1 MSIDELYEVLGA
13 FKAALETLNDKMKAL
28 SDAFNDE
35 KSSLTERVNNLEHT
49 LFEEVINPANEY
61 IEETNKNARFDEFNS
76 KYGDKFGDFAEPLKA
91 LEGDDY
97 DVVREAFNQ
106 YDDFEGEKPDEDAYV
121 EALVSELHNKLG
133 QIKSSLGIPED
144 EEIAV
149 EETEDGGAVVTTEDG
164 EVVASTD
171 GEDDGEEDHGEIE
184 GDDATESETEVED
197 VLEDGEAEEDDP
209 EEVAAFEKEL
219 EEYK

>member
-1 MSIDELYEVLGA
+1 MTIDELYEVLGA
-13 FKAALETLNDKMKAL
+13 FKAALETLNEKQVAL
-28 SDAFNDE
+28 SDAFNE
-35 KSSLTERVNNLEHT
+35 ANKTFTERVNKLEST
-49 LFEEVINPANEY
+49 LFDEIINPANEY

-133 QIKSSLGIPED
+133 QIKSSLGIPAD

-149 EETEDGGAVVTTEDG
+149 EETEDGGTVVTTEDG
-164 EVVASTD
+164 EVVAST
-171 GEDDGEEDHGEIE
+171 EDGEEDHGEIE
-184 GDDATESETEVED
+184 GDDATESEPDVEEEEVVD
-197 VLEDGEAEEDDP
+197 EAEDDDP
-209 EEVAAFEKEL
+209 EELAAFEKEL

>member
-1 MSIDELYEVLGA
+1 MTEEQLLQILQA
-13 FKAALETLNDKMKAL
+13 FKAGLEQCAQRIEALTNDFVSVRDEVTEKLNSLETTV
-28 SDAFNDE
+28 FDE
-35 KSSLTERVNNLEHT
+35 I
-49 LFEEVINPANEY
+49 INPANEY

-121 EALVSELHNKLG
+121 EALVGELQNKLG

-164 EVVASTD
+164 EVVAST
-171 GEDDGEEDHGEIE
+171 EDGEEEVAE
-184 GDDATESETEVED
+184 EPEEEKPEVEEITD
-197 VLEDGEAEEDDP
+197 DGEAEEDDP

>member
-1 MSIDELYEVLGA
+1 MTEEQLLQILQA
-13 FKAALETLNDKMKAL
+13 FKAGLEQCAQRIEALTNDFVSVRDEVTEKLNSLETTV
-28 SDAFNDE
+28 FDE
-35 KSSLTERVNNLEHT
+35 I
-49 LFEEVINPANEY
+49 INPANEY

-121 EALVSELHNKLG
+121 EALVGELQNKLG

-164 EVVASTD
+164 DVVAST
-171 GEDDGEEDHGEIE
+171 EEGEEEVVE
-184 GDDATESETEVED
+184 EPEEEPEVEEITD
-197 VLEDGEAEEDDP
+197 DEEAEEDDP

>member
-1 MSIDELYEVLGA
+1 MTEEQLLQILQA
-13 FKAALETLNDKMKAL
+13 FKAGLEQCAQRIEALTNDFVSVRDEVTEKLNSL
-28 SDAFNDE
+28 ESTVFDE
-35 KSSLTERVNNLEHT
+35 I
-49 LFEEVINPANEY
+49 INPANEY

-106 YDDFEGEKPDEDAYV
+106 YDTFDGEKPDEDAYV
-121 EALVSELHNKLG
+121 EALVGELQNKLG

-164 EVVASTD
+164 EVVAST
-171 GEDDGEEDHGEIE
+171 EDGEEDRGEIE
-184 GDDATESETEVED
+184 GDDATESEPEVEEITD
-197 VLEDGEAEEDDP
+197 DGEAEEDDP

>member
-1 MSIDELYEVLGA
+1 MTIDELYEVLGA
-13 FKAALETLNDKMKAL
+13 FKAALETLNEKQVAL
-28 SDAFNDE
+28 SDAFNE
-35 KSSLTERVNNLEHT
+35 ANKTFTERVNKLEST
-49 LFEEVINPANEY
+49 LFDEIINPANEY
-61 IEETNKNARFDEFNS
+61 IEETNRNARFDEFNS

-121 EALVSELHNKLG
+121 EALVGELHNKLG
-133 QIKSSLGIPED
+133 QIKSSLGIPAD

-149 EETEDGGAVVTTEDG
+149 EETGDGGAVVTTEDG
-164 EVVASTD
+164 EVVASTE
-171 GEDDGEEDHGEIE
+171 GGEEDRGEIE
-184 GDDATESETEVED
+184 GGDATESEPDVEVEEVVD
-197 VLEDGEAEEDDP
+197 EAEEDDP

>member
-1 MSIDELYEVLGA
+1 MTEEQLLQILQA
-13 FKAALETLNDKMKAL
+13 FKAGLEQCAQRIEALTNDFVSVRDEVTEKLNSLETTV
-28 SDAFNDE
+28 FDE
-35 KSSLTERVNNLEHT
+35 I
-49 LFEEVINPANEY
+49 INPANEY

-121 EALVSELHNKLG
+121 EALVGELQNKLG

-164 EVVASTD
+164 EVVAST
-171 GEDDGEEDHGEIE
+171 EEGEEEVAE
-184 GDDATESETEVED
+184 EPEEEPEVEEITD
-197 VLEDGEAEEDDP
+197 DEEAEEDDP

>member
-1 MSIDELYEVLGA
+1 MTEEQLLQILQA
-13 FKAALETLNDKMKAL
+13 FKAGLEQCAQRIEALTNDFVSVRDEVTEKLNSLETTV
-28 SDAFNDE
+28 FDE
-35 KSSLTERVNNLEHT
+35 I
-49 LFEEVINPANEY
+49 INPANEY

-76 KYGDKFGDFAEPLKA
+76 KYGDKFSDFAEPLKA

-121 EALVSELHNKLG
+121 EALVGELQNKLG

-164 EVVASTD
+164 EVVAST
-171 GEDDGEEDHGEIE
+171 EDGEE
-184 GDDATESETEVED
+184 EVEEPAVEEITD
-197 VLEDGEAEEDDP
+197 DGEAEEDDP

-219 EEYK
+219 EKYK

>member
-1 MSIDELYEVLGA
+1 MTIDELYEVLGA
-13 FKAALETLNDKMKAL
+13 FKAALETLNEKQVAL
-28 SDAFNDE
+28 SDAFNE
-35 KSSLTERVNNLEHT
+35 ANKTFTERVNKLEST
-49 LFEEVINPANEY
+49 LFDEIINPANEY

-133 QIKSSLGIPED
+133 QIKSSLGIPAD

-149 EETEDGGAVVTTEDG
+149 EETEDGGTVVTTEDG
-164 EVVASTD
+164 EVVAST
-171 GEDDGEEDHGEIE
+171 EDGEEDHGEIE
-184 GDDATESETEVED
+184 GDDATESEPDVEEEVVVD
-197 VLEDGEAEEDDP
+197 EAEDDDP
-209 EEVAAFEKEL
+209 EELAAFEKEL

>member
-1 MSIDELYEVLGA
+1 MTEEQLLQILQA
-13 FKAALETLNDKMKAL
+13 FKAGLEQCAQRIEALTNDFVSVRDEVTEKLNSLETTV
-28 SDAFNDE
+28 FDE
-35 KSSLTERVNNLEHT
+35 I
-49 LFEEVINPANEY
+49 INPANEY

-106 YDDFEGEKPDEDAYV
+106 YDDFEGEKPDEDVYV
-121 EALVSELHNKLG
+121 EALVGELQNKLG

-164 EVVASTD
+164 EVVAST
-171 GEDDGEEDHGEIE
+171 ENGEEEVAE
-184 GDDATESETEVED
+184 EPEVEEITD
-197 VLEDGEAEEDDP
+197 DEEAEEDDP

>member
-1 MSIDELYEVLGA
+1 MTEEQLLQILQA
-13 FKAALETLNDKMKAL
+13 FKAGLEQCAQRIEALTNDFVSVRDEVTEKLNSLETTV
-28 SDAFNDE
+28 FDE
-35 KSSLTERVNNLEHT
+35 I
-49 LFEEVINPANEY
+49 INPANEY

-121 EALVSELHNKLG
+121 EALVGELQNKLG

-164 EVVASTD
+164 EVVAST
-171 GEDDGEEDHGEIE
+171 EDGEEEVAEEPAVEEIT
-184 GDDATESETEVED
+184 DDE
-197 VLEDGEAEEDDP
+197 EAEEDDP
-209 EEVAAFEKEL
+209 EEIAAFEKEL

>member
-1 MSIDELYEVLGA
+1 MTEEQLLQILQA
-13 FKAALETLNDKMKAL
+13 FKAGLEQCAQRIEALTNDFVSVRDEVTEKLNSLETTV
-28 SDAFNDE
+28 FDE
-35 KSSLTERVNNLEHT
+35 I
-49 LFEEVINPANEY
+49 INPANEY

-76 KYGDKFGDFAEPLKA
+76 KYGDKFSDFAEPLKA

-121 EALVSELHNKLG
+121 EALVGELQNKLG

-164 EVVASTD
+164 EVVAST
-171 GEDDGEEDHGEIE
+171 EDGEEEVAEEPAVEEIT
-184 GDDATESETEVED
+184 D
-197 VLEDGEAEEDDP
+197 DGEAEEDDP

-219 EEYK
+219 EKYK

>member
-1 MSIDELYEVLGA
+1 MTEEQLLQILQA
-13 FKAALETLNDKMKAL
+13 FKAGLEQCAQRIEALTNDFVSVRDEVTEKLNSLETTV
-28 SDAFNDE
+28 FDE
-35 KSSLTERVNNLEHT
+35 I
-49 LFEEVINPANEY
+49 INPANEY

-106 YDDFEGEKPDEDAYV
+106 YDTFDGEKPDEDAYV
-121 EALVSELHNKLG
+121 EALVGELQNKLG

-164 EVVASTD
+164 EVVAST
-171 GEDDGEEDHGEIE
+171 EDGEEDRGEIE
-184 GDDATESETEVED
+184 GDDATESEPEVEEITD
-197 VLEDGEAEEDDP
+197 DGEAEEDDP

>member
-1 MSIDELYEVLGA
+1 MTIDELYEVLGA
-13 FKAALETLNDKMKAL
+13 FKAALETLNEKQVAL
-28 SDAFNDE
+28 SDAFNE
-35 KSSLTERVNNLEHT
+35 ANKTFTERVNKLEST
-49 LFEEVINPANEY
+49 LFDEIINPANEY

-106 YDDFEGEKPDEDAYV
+106 YDDFEGEKPDEEAYV
-121 EALVSELHNKLG
+121 EALVGELHNKLG

-164 EVVASTD
+164 EVVASTEGD
-171 GEDDGEEDHGEIE
+171 EEDRGEIE
-184 GDDATESETEVED
+184 GGDATESEPDVEEEVVD
-197 VLEDGEAEEDDP
+197 EAEEDDP

>member
-1 MSIDELYEVLGA
+1 MTEEQLLQILQA
-13 FKAALETLNDKMKAL
+13 FKAGLEQCAQRIEALTNDFVSVRDEVTEKLNSLETTV
-28 SDAFNDE
+28 FDE
-35 KSSLTERVNNLEHT
+35 I
-49 LFEEVINPANEY
+49 INPANEY

-106 YDDFEGEKPDEDAYV
+106 YDNFEGEKPDEDAYV
-121 EALVSELHNKLG
+121 EALVGELQNKLG

-164 EVVASTD
+164 EVVASTED
-171 GEDDGEEDHGEIE
+171 GEEEVAEEPEVEEITDDGE
-184 GDDATESETEVED
+184 A
-197 VLEDGEAEEDDP
+197 EDDP
-209 EEVAAFEKEL
+209 EEIAAFEKEL

>member
-1 MSIDELYEVLGA
+1 MTEEQLLQILQA
-13 FKAALETLNDKMKAL
+13 FKAGLEQCAQRIEALTNDFVSVRDEVTEKLNSLETTV
-28 SDAFNDE
+28 FDE
-35 KSSLTERVNNLEHT
+35 I
-49 LFEEVINPANEY
+49 INPANEY

-121 EALVSELHNKLG
+121 EALVGELQNKLG

-164 EVVASTD
+164 EVVASTED
-171 GEDDGEEDHGEIE
+171 GEEEPEEEPEVEEITDDGE
-184 GDDATESETEVED
+184 A
-197 VLEDGEAEEDDP
+197 EDDP
-209 EEVAAFEKEL
+209 EEIAAFEKEL

>member
-1 MSIDELYEVLGA
+1 MTEEQLLQILQA
-13 FKAALETLNDKMKAL
+13 FKAGLEQCAQRIEALTNDFVSVRDEVTEKLNSLETTV
-28 SDAFNDE
+28 FDE
-35 KSSLTERVNNLEHT
+35 I
-49 LFEEVINPANEY
+49 INPANEY

-121 EALVSELHNKLG
+121 EALVGELQNKLG

-164 EVVASTD
+164 EVVAST
-171 GEDDGEEDHGEIE
+171 EDGEEEVAE
-184 GDDATESETEVED
+184 EPEVEEITD
-197 VLEDGEAEEDDP
+197 DGEAEEDDP

-219 EEYK
+219 EKYK

>member
-1 MSIDELYEVLGA
+1 MTEEQLLQILQA
-13 FKAALETLNDKMKAL
+13 FKAGLEQCAQRIEALTNDFVSVRDEVTEKLNSL
-28 SDAFNDE
+28 ESTVFDE
-35 KSSLTERVNNLEHT
+35 I
-49 LFEEVINPANEY
+49 INPANEY

-121 EALVSELHNKLG
+121 EALVGELQNKLG

-164 EVVASTD
+164 EVVAST
-171 GEDDGEEDHGEIE
+171 EDGEEEVAE
-184 GDDATESETEVED
+184 EPEVEEITD
-197 VLEDGEAEEDDP
+197 DGEAEEDDP

-219 EEYK
+219 EKYK

>member
-1 MSIDELYEVLGA
+1 MTIDELYEVLGA
-13 FKAALETLNDKMKAL
+13 FKAALETLNEKQVAL
-28 SDAFNDE
+28 SDAFNE
-35 KSSLTERVNNLEHT
+35 ANKTFTERVNKLEST
-49 LFEEVINPANEY
+49 LFDEIINPANEY

-133 QIKSSLGIPED
+133 QIKSSLGIPAD

-149 EETEDGGAVVTTEDG
+149 EETEDGGTVVTTEDG
-164 EVVASTD
+164 EVVAST
-171 GEDDGEEDHGEIE
+171 EDGEENRGEIE
-184 GDDATESETEVED
+184 GDDATESEPDVEVED
-197 VLEDGEAEEDDP
+197 VVDEAEEDDP

>member
-1 MSIDELYEVLGA
+1 MTEEQLLQILQA
-13 FKAALETLNDKMKAL
+13 FKAGLEQCAQRIEALTNDFVSVRDEVTEKLNSLETTV
-28 SDAFNDE
+28 FDE
-35 KSSLTERVNNLEHT
+35 I
-49 LFEEVINPANEY
+49 INPANEY

-76 KYGDKFGDFAEPLKA
+76 KYGDKFSDFAEPLKA

-121 EALVSELHNKLG
+121 EALVGELQNKLG

-164 EVVASTD
+164 EVVAST
-171 GEDDGEEDHGEIE
+171 EDGEEDHGEIE
-184 GDDATESETEVED
+184 GDDATESEPDVEEEEVVD
-197 VLEDGEAEEDDP
+197 EAEDDDP
-209 EEVAAFEKEL
+209 EELAAFEKEL
-219 EEYK
+219 EKYK